1 MILSNLQMN
10 ERFSSKIQK
19 VILSF
24 SIVLQQVFHVL
35 IDFKEGCLPFP
46 SSILTEHPNNSFPSK
61 TVVPPLYFKRQFSN
75 THINT

>member
-10 ERFSSKIQK
+10 ESFSSKIQK

-46 SSILTEHPNNSFPSK
+46 SSVLTEHPNNSFPSK
-61 TVVPPLYFKRQFSN
+61 TVVLPLYSKRLF
-75 THINT
+75 INRYIT